1 MQVQQKKIKGFSL
14 LEVLVVLAIV
24 GIISAIA
31 IPNFSSMSK
40 DRKVRIE
47 AERIKDLI
55 VGINSQVQR
64 GSYGFGQFVVETD
77 DSGKL
82 SFSTNGMLT
91 TKLAQNIGVPGWHS
105 SSTRC
110 EVEESSS
117 NKFDHYGKSGTNP
130 EVRHFETDEVNIS
143 ISNGAVC
150 FSKDGTK
157 FLQTGSLQNQF
168 IIKIDGENQ
177 KDYVVVCG
185 KNNSCDVIAPEKPSY
200 LVLWSRFGTITKY
213 KRGKS
218 DWTIR

>member
-1 MQVQQKKIKGFSL
+1 MQQKQEIKGFTI
-14 LEVLVVLAIV
+14 LELLVVITIVAIV
-24 GIISAIA
+24 SAVGY
-31 IPNFSSMSK
+31 PSFMEWSE
-40 DRKVRIE
+40 DRKVRKASEQI
-47 AERIKDLI
+47 ASMLTNINTQLQRGNFQYVQFQILPKGNSTTIKTKGIYQDTYSTK
-55 VGINSQVQR
+55 INSGGIQCSKDNGYWDETVQEILIDT
-64 GSYGFGQFVVETD
+64 QIHKDKE
-77 DSGKL
+77 
-82 SFSTNGMLT
+82 
-91 TKLAQNIGVPGWHS
+91 
-105 SSTRC
+105 
-110 EVEESSS
+110 
-117 NKFDHYGKSGTNP
+117 
-130 EVRHFETDEVNIS
+130 
-143 ISNGAVC
+143 GAVC